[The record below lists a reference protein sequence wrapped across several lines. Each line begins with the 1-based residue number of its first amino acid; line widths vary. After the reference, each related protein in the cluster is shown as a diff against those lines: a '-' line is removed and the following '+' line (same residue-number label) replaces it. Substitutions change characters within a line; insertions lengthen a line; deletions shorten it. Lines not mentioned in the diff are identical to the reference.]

1 MDISY
6 LKHTKLRGIKAKPS
20 RGALDAMKI
29 LESFD
34 AANSTQ
40 SLARISRHLKIP
52 KATALRTLRALEE
65 MRYVFYAPRE
75 ETYALSS
82 AVLALAQRFLSRYET
97 VTVARPLLA
106 DLASETG
113 ETAHFG
119 VLQDTEVVYLE
130 IAESPQRIRAYVL
143 RGDHVPAHCV
153 AAGKAILAH
162 TDPQT
167 LEAFLASGLA
177 RMTPATITSR
187 VSFLRDLRATQQRGY
202 GVNVGEWMPDVTGV
216 SAPVFGHTGIVEG
229 AVGVAGPISRL
240 SARKVHGVGRIVR
253 QYADRLSAKL
263 GTNRT

>member
-1 MDISY
+1 MDISH
-6 LKHTKLRGIKAKPS
+6 LKQAKLRGIKAKPS
-20 RGALDAMKI
+20 RGALDALKI

-34 AANSTQ
+34 AANSNQ

-97 VTVARPLLA
+97 VNVARPLLA

-119 VLQDTEVVYLE
+119 VLQETEVVYLE

-143 RGDHVPAHCV
+143 RGDHIPAHCV
-153 AAGKAILAH
+153 AAGKAILAYA
-162 TDPQT
+162 DPQT
-167 LEAFLASGLA
+167 LEAFLTSGLA
-177 RMTPATITSR
+177 RMTPATITNR
-187 VSFLRDLRATQQRGY
+187 TTFLRDLRATQQRGY
-202 GVNVGEWMPDVTGV
+202 GVNIGEWMSDVTGV
-216 SAPVFGHTGIVEG
+216 SAPVFGHSGIVEG
-229 AVGVAGPISRL
+229 ALGVAGPISRL
-240 SARKVHGVGRIVR
+240 SSRKVHRVGRIVR
-253 QYADRLSAKL
+253 QYAERLSAKL
-263 GTNRT
+263 GTHRT